1 MDPLQQMGERD
12 MTDCNVRHV
21 RNSVQKKQSCVSV
34 CLSGQWDFPAF
45 DSLVIVELR
54 VFDTYL
60 IIQCHV
66 SWFLKSRGDNRI
78 KPIAWCCAC
87 ICLFLLILFIF
98 VCCLLWICSDLVET
112 SGIENFRNI
121 KYAFEKAF
129 ASLLLLQQGL
139 CNP

>member
-78 KPIAWCCAC
+78 KPIAWCCAVLASASSFSFLFS
-87 ICLFLLILFIF
+87 LFLFAAFCGF
-98 VCCLLWICSDLVET
+98 VQTLLRPL
-112 SGIENFRNI
+112 G
-121 KYAFEKAF
+121 
-129 ASLLLLQQGL
+129 
-139 CNP
+139 